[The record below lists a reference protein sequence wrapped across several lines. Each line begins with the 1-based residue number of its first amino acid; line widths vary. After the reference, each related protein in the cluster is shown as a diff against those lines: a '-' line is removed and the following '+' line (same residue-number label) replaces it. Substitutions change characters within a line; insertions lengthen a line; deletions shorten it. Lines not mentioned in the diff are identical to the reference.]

1 VRRDE
6 PAAGGELAFA
16 GVYCMLERRIG
27 IFVNLPIRSL
37 DELTLRRRLDDIGC
51 AEHLLKPA

>member
-1 VRRDE
+1 
-6 PAAGGELAFA
+6 
-16 GVYCMLERRIG
+16 MLERRIG
-27 IFVNLPIRSL
+27 ISVNLPIRSL